1 MLLAHPSNGFIKVMT
16 WESCNESQL
25 LRSRATKRG
34 ATVSDGFLAS
44 WQVADVPAGAAT
56 PTRATFAMGGGLA
69 SLQQKNLSSVPWPGC
84 FCKR

>member
-1 MLLAHPSNGFIKVMT
+1 MT

-56 PTRATFAMGGGLA
+56 PTRATFAMGRIGIVAAKEPLLCALA
-69 SLQQKNLSSVPWPGC
+69 WLFL
-84 FCKR
+84 